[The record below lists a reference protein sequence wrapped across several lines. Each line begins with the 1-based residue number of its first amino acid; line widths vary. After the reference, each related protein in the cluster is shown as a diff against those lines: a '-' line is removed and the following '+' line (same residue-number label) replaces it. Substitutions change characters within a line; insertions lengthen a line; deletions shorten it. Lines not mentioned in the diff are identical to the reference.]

1 MSNTAIEGHSSPD
14 FDFKTIFR
22 CSLGYGL
29 VGAPV
34 LVPLAIWA
42 FSHLFSWVT
51 NAVLNDDI
59 LLSAVFISICLLI
72 AWTFVVPMIASALLI
87 RAARL
92 AGRGDPETPDRF
104 SKACKFVRI
113 GGIFLGIS
121 VFSVGGV
128 SLSVGLTLWIIH
140 ETQMTFGVIGVVYIP
155 FGLSFLAIA
164 YYVAQ
169 VRIRRAHDRLDRISE
184 QEPD

>member
-14 FDFKTIFR
+14 SDFKTIFR

-29 VGAPV
+29 VGALV
-34 LVPLAIWA
+34 SVPLAIWA
-42 FSHLFSWVT
+42 FSHLFSWVA

-72 AWTFVVPMIASALLI
+72 AWTFVVPVIASALLI
-87 RAARL
+87 LAARL
-92 AGRGDPETPDRF
+92 AGRGDPGTPDRF
-104 SKACKFVRI
+104 SKACKFVQM
-113 GGIFLGIS
+113 GGIFS
-121 VFSVGGV
+121 VFVVGGV
-128 SLSVGLTLWIIH
+128 PLSVGLTLWIIH

-164 YYVAQ
+164 YYVVQ
-169 VRIRRAHDRLDRISE
+169 VRIRRVHDRLDRISE
-184 QEPD
+184 QGPD